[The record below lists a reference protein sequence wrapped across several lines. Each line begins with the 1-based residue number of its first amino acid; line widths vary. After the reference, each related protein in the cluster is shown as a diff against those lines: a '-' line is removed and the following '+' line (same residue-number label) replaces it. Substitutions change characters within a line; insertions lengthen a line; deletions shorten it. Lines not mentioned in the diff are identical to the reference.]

1 ATPVPAGSPTGR
13 ACCDPTDTVRSR
25 APHRCA
31 GLGRSPSPFA
41 ARPDRASHPIR
52 ITFTRPPPHSRHAR
66 RRSADRVPGA
76 RRTDRPWTPGSRSQ
90 PSVPIEASRR
100 ESPETRTSA
109 GLSARLNRHYSNWD
123 RTTMPRRRAIT
134 DAQLEALLALPTA
147 EPDLIR
153 HYTLSP
159 ADLAVI
165 ARRRRPHNRLGFAI
179 QLCALRQGR
188 VSPARRPGS
197 LTCTRGSRSRTGT

>member
-1 ATPVPAGSPTGR
+1 MLKRMLALLSPNGGGDSGGAGMLNVS
-13 ACCDPTDTVRSR
+13 
-25 APHRCA
+25 H
-31 GLGRSPSPFA
+31 LFA
-41 ARPDRASHPIR
+41 
-52 ITFTRPPPHSRHAR
+52 
-66 RRSADRVPGA
+66 
-76 RRTDRPWTPGSRSQ
+76 
-90 PSVPIEASRR
+90 
-100 ESPETRTSA
+100 
-109 GLSARLNRHYSNWD
+109 YSNWD
-123 RTTMPRRRAIT
+123 RTAIAMPRRRAIT

-197 LTCTRGSRSRTGT
+197 LTCTRGSR